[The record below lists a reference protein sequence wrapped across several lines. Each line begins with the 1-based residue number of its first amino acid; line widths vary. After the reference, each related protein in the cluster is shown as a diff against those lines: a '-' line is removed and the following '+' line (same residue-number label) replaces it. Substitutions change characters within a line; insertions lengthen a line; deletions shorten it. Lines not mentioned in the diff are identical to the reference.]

1 MLRRE
6 SSQHAIEVDGLV
18 PRPGRME
25 LSNGQPAVTAMQK
38 VPLKNRTRQNFGSGG
53 AKQRLNSEAGRE
65 RDTTVTWAR
74 RGQMELFRVVPGS
87 VDDSAKRARAE
98 PVVDLAALLQATAAS
113 SGGCG

>member
-1 MLRRE
+1 
-6 SSQHAIEVDGLV
+6 
-18 PRPGRME
+18 ME